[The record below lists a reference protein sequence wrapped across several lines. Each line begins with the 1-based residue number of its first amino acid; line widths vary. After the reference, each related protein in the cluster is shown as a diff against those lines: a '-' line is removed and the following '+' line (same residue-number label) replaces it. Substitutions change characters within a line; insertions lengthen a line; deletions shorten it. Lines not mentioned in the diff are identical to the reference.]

1 MALGALALAAALA
14 GCAPT
19 VLKHGH
25 QFQENDIQKVQQGM
39 SPQQVSG
46 TLGSPTTKANVS
58 GNDVFYYISSTEKQ
72 TAFLT
77 PEETERTV
85 LAVYFSK
92 MGSVERVAQYG
103 LKDGKVIN
111 FSTNQTA
118 DPSKDESVLKGLFR
132 NLGSKPLFGE

>member
-1 MALGALALAAALA
+1 MLPCLALAAALA

-25 QFQENDIQKVQQGM
+25 QFQDNDIQKVQTGM

-46 TLGSPTTKANVS
+46 TLGSPTTTANVS
-58 GNDVFYYISSTEKQ
+58 GTDVYYYISSTEKQ
-72 TAFLT
+72 TAFFT

-92 MGSVERVAQYG
+92 VGSVERVAQYG

-118 DPSKDESVLKGLFR
+118 DRARDESILKSLFR
-132 NLGSKPLFGE
+132 NLGTKQLFGE